1 MFIREMWGKFTSL
14 IFWNF
19 PFKHV
24 ITSTNHQCGVT
35 ENLENTQKVY
45 HEKNE
50 CLIGIWYGGFEIIKT
65 GMDLSFITT

>member
-1 MFIREMWGKFTSL
+1 M
-14 IFWNF
+14 
-19 PFKHV
+19 

-45 HEKNE
+45 HEKKE